1 MQGILVDNAAAA
13 VVVAVAIVVA
23 VDDGVAAR
31 VAGDSGKSRRG
42 ETALAN

>member
-13 VVVAVAIVVA
+13 VVVAVA